1 MPCALF
7 CFLLEAEFF
16 IEFIHT
22 AAGIDKL
29 LLAGIKGVTLGADF
43 DLDVTLCTAGLN
55 DLAAGTPDSGLLVL
69 GMDALLHCVHL
80 FHSLVFTQRLFY
92 HS

>member
-1 MPCALF
+1 MF
-7 CFLLEAEFF
+7 FLLFEAELL
-16 IEFIHT
+16 IELIHT

-43 DLDVTLCTAGLN
+43 DLDVTLCTAGLD
-55 DLAAGTPDSGLLVL
+55 DLAAGAPDSGLPVL